1 MKFSANNRRL
11 LSVSLFLLIDSFLTF
26 YIFITVSAFLVY
38 QWSINI
44 DYNTFKSYYDYDITS
59 VIAFSVLSGS
69 LLTSVLYR
77 PLSHSFWFKPLWDRL
92 ENEKGEL
99 EEKHEEV
106 KFRLTENRTV
116 HFLSRLILGII
127 IIGLPILMF
136 TILTFDQTF
145 LSMII
150 LMVMFL
156 LFFVC
161 NVLFTEIVKVNNK

>member
-1 MKFSANNRRL
+1 MKSSVNNRRL
-11 LSVSLFLLIDSFLTF
+11 LSVSLFLLIDGFLTF

-59 VIAFSVLSGS
+59 VMAFSVLSGS

-77 PLSHSFWFKPLWDRL
+77 PLSRSFWFKPLWDRL

-106 KFRLTENRTV
+106 PL
-116 HFLSRLILGII
+116 
-127 IIGLPILMF
+127 
-136 TILTFDQTF
+136 
-145 LSMII
+145 
-150 LMVMFL
+150 
-156 LFFVC
+156 
-161 NVLFTEIVKVNNK
+161 

>member
-1 MKFSANNRRL
+1 MKSSVKNRRL

-44 DYNTFKSYYDYDITS
+44 DYNTFKSYYEYDITS
-59 VIAFSVLSGS
+59 VMAFSVLSGS

-77 PLSHSFWFKPLWDRL
+77 PLSRSFWFKPLWDRL

-106 KFRLTENRTV
+106 KFRLTKNRLSN
-116 HFLSRLILGII
+116 FLARLILGAII
-127 IIGLPILMF
+127 ICLPILMF
-136 TILTFDQTF
+136 NPTY
-145 LSMII
+145 LSTII
-150 LMVMFL
+150 LIVMFL
-156 LFFVC
+156 LLFVC
-161 NVLFTEIVKVNNK
+161 IYILG

>member
-1 MKFSANNRRL
+1 MKSSVNNRRL
-11 LSVSLFLLIDSFLTF
+11 LSVSLFLLIDGFLTF

-44 DYNTFKSYYDYDITS
+44 DYNTLKSYYDYDITS
-59 VIAFSVLSGS
+59 VIAFSILSGS

-77 PLSHSFWFKPLWDRL
+77 PLSRSFWFKTLWDKL

-106 KFRLTENRTV
+106 KFRLTENRLFN
-116 HFLSRLILGII
+116 FLARLILGAII
-127 IIGLPILMF
+127 ICLPILMF
-136 TILTFDQTF
+136 NPTH
-145 LSMII
+145 LSTII

-156 LFFVC
+156 LLFVC
-161 NVLFTEIVKVNNK
+161 IYILG

>member
-1 MKFSANNRRL
+1 MKSSVNNRRL
-11 LSVSLFLLIDSFLTF
+11 LSVSLFLLIDGFLTF

-38 QWSINI
+38 QWFINI

-59 VIAFSVLSGS
+59 VMAFSVFSGS

-77 PLSHSFWFKPLWDRL
+77 PLSRSFWFKPLWDRL

-106 KFRLTENRTV
+106 KFRLTETRLFN
-116 HFLSRLILGII
+116 FLARLILGAII
-127 IIGLPILMF
+127 ICLPILMF
-136 TILTFDQTF
+136 NPTY
-145 LSMII
+145 LSTII

-156 LFFVC
+156 LLFVC
-161 NVLFTEIVKVNNK
+161 IYILG

>member
-1 MKFSANNRRL
+1 MKSSVKNRRL

-38 QWSINI
+38 QWYINI
-44 DYNTFKSYYDYDITS
+44 DYNTFKSYYEYDITS
-59 VIAFSVLSGS
+59 VMAFSVLSGS

-77 PLSHSFWFKPLWDRL
+77 PLSRSFWFKPLWDRL

-106 KFRLTENRTV
+106 KFRLTENRLSN
-116 HFLSRLILGII
+116 FLARLILGAII
-127 IIGLPILMF
+127 ICLPILMF
-136 TILTFDQTF
+136 NPTY
-145 LSMII
+145 LSTII

-156 LFFVC
+156 LLFVC
-161 NVLFTEIVKVNNK
+161 IYILG

>member
-1 MKFSANNRRL
+1 MKSSVNNRRL

-26 YIFITVSAFLVY
+26 YIFITVSAFLIY

-59 VIAFSVLSGS
+59 VLAFSVLSGS
-69 LLTSVLYR
+69 LLTFVLYR

-92 ENEKGEL
+92 GNEKGEL

-106 KFRLTENRTV
+106 KFRLTANRFIN
-116 HFLSRLILGII
+116 FLARLILGII
-127 IIGLPILMF
+127 IIGLPILML
-136 TILTFDQTF
+136 TIMIFYPVH
-145 LSMII
+145 LSLSPII
-150 LMVMFL
+150 LIVMIL

-161 NVLFTEIVKVNNK
+161 IYILG

>member
-1 MKFSANNRRL
+1 MKSSVKNRRL

-38 QWSINI
+38 QWYINI
-44 DYNTFKSYYDYDITS
+44 DYNTFKSYYEYDITS
-59 VIAFSVLSGS
+59 VMAFSVLSGS

-77 PLSHSFWFKPLWDRL
+77 PLSRSFWFKSLWDRL

-106 KFRLTENRTV
+106 KFRLTENRLSN
-116 HFLSRLILGII
+116 FLARLILGAII
-127 IIGLPILMF
+127 ICLPILMF
-136 TILTFDQTF
+136 NPTY
-145 LSMII
+145 LSTII

-156 LFFVC
+156 LLFVC
-161 NVLFTEIVKVNNK
+161 IYILG

>member
-1 MKFSANNRRL
+1 MKSSANNRRL

-106 KFRLTENRTV
+106 KFRLTENRNIN
-116 HFLSRLILGII
+116 FLARLILGTII
-127 IIGLPILMF
+127 ICLPILMF

-161 NVLFTEIVKVNNK
+161 IVLFTEIVKVNNK

>member
-1 MKFSANNRRL
+1 MKSSVKNRRL

-44 DYNTFKSYYDYDITS
+44 DYNTFKSYYEYDITS
-59 VIAFSVLSGS
+59 VMAFSVLSGS

-77 PLSHSFWFKPLWDRL
+77 PLSRSFWFKPLWDRL

-106 KFRLTENRTV
+106 KFRLTENRLSN
-116 HFLSRLILGII
+116 FLARLILGAII
-127 IIGLPILMF
+127 ICLPILMF
-136 TILTFDQTF
+136 NPTY
-145 LSMII
+145 LSTII
-150 LMVMFL
+150 LIVMFL
-156 LFFVC
+156 LLFVC
-161 NVLFTEIVKVNNK
+161 IYILG